1 MVRKTKTPYRYTVPV
16 GILGL
21 VTGWMLGVLIGWE
34 PFFVAVGGCLL
45 AQVALDAW
53 WDRHQQE

>member
-21 VTGWMLGVLIGWE
+21 VTGWLLGVLIGWE
-34 PFFVAVGGCLL
+34 PVFVAVGGCLL

-53 WDRHQQE
+53 WARR